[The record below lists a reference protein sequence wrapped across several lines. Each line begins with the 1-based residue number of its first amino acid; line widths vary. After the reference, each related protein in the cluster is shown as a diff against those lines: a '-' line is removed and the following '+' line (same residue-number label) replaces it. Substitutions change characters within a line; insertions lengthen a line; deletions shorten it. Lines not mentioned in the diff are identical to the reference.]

1 MKKVAIVTGASRGLG
16 RSMAEHLARQGVGII
31 GTYRNGK
38 DEAESVASGIISAG
52 GRVRMLPLDV
62 KENAAFGTFSS
73 AIEQTLKAEFNRET
87 FDFLVNNAGFGVR
100 APYAETTEEQFDE
113 LVQVHF
119 KAPFFLTQALLPL
132 IADEGRILNVSSA
145 LTRFTA
151 RGYTAYAAAKG
162 AVDVLTRY
170 LAMELAERKI
180 RVNVIALG
188 AVATDFGG
196 GLVRDNDQ
204 VNRMLADTV
213 LLNRVGLPDDIGAAV
228 SAILSDGFGWANGA
242 CIELS
247 GGQSI

>member
-1 MKKVAIVTGASRGLG
+1 
-16 RSMAEHLARQGVGII
+16 MAEHLARQGVGII
-31 GTYRNGK
+31 GTYRNSK
-38 DEAESVASGIISAG
+38 DEAESVASGITSAG
-52 GRVRMLPLDV
+52 GHVRMLPLDV

-73 AIEQTLKAEFNRET
+73 TVQQTLQAEFNRET

-100 APYAETTEEQFDE
+100 VPYAETTEEQFEE

-119 KAPFFLTQALLPL
+119 KAPFFLTQALIPL

-145 LTRFTA
+145 LTRFTT

-213 LLNRVGLPDDIGAAV
+213 LLDRVGLPDDIGAAV

>member
-1 MKKVAIVTGASRGLG
+1 
-16 RSMAEHLARQGVGII
+16 MAEHLSRQGVGII
-31 GTYRNGK
+31 GTYRNSK
-38 DEAESVASGIISAG
+38 DEAESVASGINSAG
-52 GRVRMLPLDV
+52 GRIKMLRLDV
-62 KENAAFGTFSS
+62 AKRAAFGTFSR
-73 AIEQTLKAEFNRET
+73 AVKQTVQDEFDRDT

-100 APYAETTEEQFDE
+100 ASYAETTEAQFDE

-151 RGYTAYAAAKG
+151 QGYTAYAAAKG

-204 VNRMLADTV
+204 VNRILADTV

-247 GGQSI
+247 GGQSL

>member
-1 MKKVAIVTGASRGLG
+1 
-16 RSMAEHLARQGVGII
+16 
-31 GTYRNGK
+31 
-38 DEAESVASGIISAG
+38 
-52 GRVRMLPLDV
+52 MLPLDV

-228 SAILSDGFGWANGA
+228 SAILSDGFV
-242 CIELS
+242 
-247 GGQSI
+247 GQTGLA